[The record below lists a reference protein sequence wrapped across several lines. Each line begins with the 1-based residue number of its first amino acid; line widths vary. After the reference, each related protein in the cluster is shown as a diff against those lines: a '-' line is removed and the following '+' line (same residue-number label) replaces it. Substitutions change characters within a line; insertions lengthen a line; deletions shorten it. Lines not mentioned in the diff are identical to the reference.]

1 MSRFILGDCVQ
12 VMSRFPTRAVDFILT
27 DPPYLVGYKDRT
39 GRTLAGDNTNDS
51 LMVSFYAW
59 NRADLFLNAWKTA
72 GFRIVGHIVFA
83 KSYTSKSTFVGYAHK
98 SAYLLAKGRPQ
109 TPDRPIPDVLPWK
122 YTGNRHHPTEK
133 PVQSL
138 RPLIE
143 SLTRPG
149 AIVLDPFAG
158 SGSTC
163 VAADEASRRYI
174 GIEMLEQYH
183 AAGVR
188 RLAQVERARR
198 MPAAND
204 AGFYP
209 DYPEAA

>member
-1 MSRFILGDCVQ
+1 MPFTAQELTNIANAALDFYIKGPAMAQSIQKRPTLDAFKSKQ
-12 VMSRFPTRAVDFILT
+12 KTFP
-27 DPPYLVGYKDRT
+27 GGK
-39 GRTLAGDNTNDS
+39 
-51 LMVSFYAW
+51 
-59 NRADLFLNAWKTA
+59 ADIRRNVK
-72 GFRIVGHIVFA
+72 G
-83 KSYTSKSTFVGYAHK
+83 SYTSSFVGYTHE

-109 TPDRPIPDVLPWK
+109 TPDRPIPDVIPWK

-163 VAADEASRRYI
+163 VAAAEASRRYI
-174 GIEMLEQYH
+174 GIEMLEEYH

-204 AGFYP
+204 GAFYP
-209 DYPEAA
+209 DWPEAA

>member
-1 MSRFILGDCVQ
+1 MYRVL
-12 VMSRFPTRAVDFILT
+12 
-27 DPPYLVGYKDRT
+27 K
-39 GRTLAGDNTNDS
+39 NDS

-59 NRADLFLNAWKTA
+59 NRADLFLNAWKAA
-72 GFRIVGHIVFA
+72 GFRVVGHIVFA
-83 KSYTSKSTFVGYAHK
+83 KSYASKSTFVGYTHE

-109 TPDRPIPDVLPWK
+109 TPDRPIPDVIPWK

-163 VAADEASRRYI
+163 VAAAETSRRYI

-204 AGFYP
+204 GAFYP
-209 DYPEAA
+209 DWPEAA